1 MREDPLVHPDKWLR
15 PGKSPPGPFLLCK
28 PHLTP
33 GGSGVLSDPARIDE
47 EFRKAWI
54 PYFCRSGQR
63 EAIFEKF
70 AQEFE
75 GCPVVAL
82 AELTGEMLA
91 EVFRGKGAL
100 QVVLM
105 GGVGRN

>member
-1 MREDPLVHPDKWLR
+1 MFTLMSGSDLECHLLVH
-15 PGKSPPGPFLLCK
+15 FLFCK

-33 GGSGVLSDPARIDE
+33 GGSGVLADPARIDE

-70 AQEFE
+70 AQEF
-75 GCPVVAL
+75 GSCPVVAL
-82 AELTGEMLA
+82 DW
-91 EVFRGKGAL
+91 
-100 QVVLM
+100 
-105 GGVGRN
+105 